1 MIYYVITRNGSPVS
15 ITFESPFPVSDTTIS
30 AHTFDGP
37 FPDLNISSWNSETER
52 YEITAD
58 SITKLAFLNKFTSA
72 ERIAIRNSTD
82 PQVEDIMQLFDAAS
96 YISSS
101 DPNTVQGLQYLTA
114 VGLLTQTR
122 SEEILG

>member
-1 MIYYVITRNGSPVS
+1 MIYYVITRDGVPIS
-15 ITFESPFPVSDTTIS
+15 ITFEPPYPVTDPTIS
-30 AHTFDGP
+30 AHTFNGP
-37 FPDLNISSWNSETER
+37 FPDLNISTWNVETDQ

-72 ERIAIRNSTD
+72 ERIAIRGSAD

-101 DPNTVQGLQYLTA
+101 DPNTIQGIQYLVS
-114 VGLLTQTR
+114 VGLITPTR
-122 SEEILG
+122 SQEILG